1 MVTLQSSKLFGRL
14 PAGELPSLLASAR
27 EMRFAPGQEIFKEG
41 DPGDGVYVVK
51 SGEVAIS
58 AVVGSGQRHAF
69 SKVQPGDF
77 FGEMAVLDNQPRSAC
92 ASADGEVELHF
103 VPREQMVALLTRSPE
118 LCITLLQEI
127 SRRIRE
133 FNQQYIRELLQAE
146 RMALVGRFASAI
158 VHDLKNPLTI
168 IGIGAELA
176 CLDTATSE
184 ERRTSGQR
192 IARQIERITG
202 MVNDILDF
210 TRGTGT
216 QSTLAPTHYPTF
228 VQSLVEELRR
238 EVERKSVR
246 IEFENSPPPFNLQLN
261 PKRLS
266 RVFYNLVLNAV
277 DEMPDGGTIRLRFHV
292 ADHEVV
298 TEVADSGR
306 GIAPEILG
314 TLFEPFATF
323 GKAKG
328 TGLGLSIS
336 QRIVEEHGGRIWA
349 ANPPGGGALFS
360 FTLPRPQP

>member
-1 MVTLQSSKLFGRL
+1 MITLQSSKLFRGL
-14 PAGELPSLLASAR
+14 PAAELKSLGAAAK
-27 EMRFAPGQEIFKEG
+27 EMRFGPGQEIFKEG

-51 SGEVAIS
+51 SGEVVIS
-58 AVVGSGQRHAF
+58 AAVGSGQRHAF

-92 ASADGEVELHF
+92 ASAEGEVELHF

-118 LCITLLQEI
+118 LCMTLLQEI

-133 FNQQYIRELLQAE
+133 FNQQYIRELLQSE

-168 IGIGAELA
+168 IGIGAEIA
-176 CLDTATSE
+176 CLDTANSE
-184 ERRTSGQR
+184 DRRISGQR
-192 IARQIERITG
+192 IAKQIERITG

-210 TRGTGT
+210 TRGTGVQAT
-216 QSTLAPTHYPTF
+216 FAPADYSTF
-228 VQSLVEELRR
+228 VQTVVEELRR
-238 EVERKSVR
+238 EVARKSVS
-246 IEFENSPPPFNLQLN
+246 IEFENPPPAAVSLQLN

-277 DEMPDGGTIRLRFHV
+277 DEMPRGGTIRLRFQ
-292 ADHEVV
+292 ATDREVV
-298 TEVADSGR
+298 TDVADSGG
-306 GIAPEILG
+306 GIAPEILE
-314 TLFEPFATF
+314 TLFEPFATY

-349 ANPPGGGALFS
+349 ANQPSGGAVFS
-360 FTLPRPQP
+360 FTLPRR